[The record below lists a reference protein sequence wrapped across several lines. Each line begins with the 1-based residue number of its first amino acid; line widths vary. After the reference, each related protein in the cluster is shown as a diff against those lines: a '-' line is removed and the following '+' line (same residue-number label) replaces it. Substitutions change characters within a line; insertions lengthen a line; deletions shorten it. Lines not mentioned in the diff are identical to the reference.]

1 MNSAKQTAAG
11 MSYLEQMKI
20 IHRDLAARNLL
31 VTDHNNDNEDKY
43 LVKISDFGLGR
54 VLEKEYYNSK
64 SKKLPI
70 KWTAPGT
77 IHPIFVS
84 SLMLLTEAIEFAK
97 FSSKSDV

>member
-1 MNSAKQTAAG
+1 V
-11 MSYLEQMKI
+11 I
-20 IHRDLAARNLL
+20 ITLASSSIDAN
-31 VTDHNNDNEDKY
+31 VT
-43 LVKISDFGLGR
+43 LLGR
-54 VLEKEYYNSK
+54 VLEREYYSSK

-77 IHPIFVS
+77 VHPIFVS